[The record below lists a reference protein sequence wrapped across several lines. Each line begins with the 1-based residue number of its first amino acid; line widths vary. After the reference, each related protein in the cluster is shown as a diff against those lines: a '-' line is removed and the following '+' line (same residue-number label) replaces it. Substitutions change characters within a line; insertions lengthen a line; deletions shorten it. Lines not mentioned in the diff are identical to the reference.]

1 MSGKP
6 VSPSGAAFDHVAPAY
21 DAEATYL
28 EISRWIR
35 ALVWERLAELFSAGD
50 HVLEIGCGTGEDA
63 IWLARRGVS
72 VTASDASAAMLD
84 EARRKAEQAGVSDLI
99 AFRQLDLA
107 TVETWNLPAATFDG
121 AISNY
126 GPLNCIGDWT
136 ALGRTLAGAVRP
148 GGRLGLAVMGPFC
161 AWETVWHA
169 LHGDLRTATRRW
181 RGRTTASIGGVSFP
195 VYYPTPARL
204 ARELGPA
211 FQRRRLSGLGVWL
224 PPSDLYAALGK
235 RSRLARGLLRLEKRT
250 AARWPFPYLGDHYWL
265 EMQRVR

>member
-1 MSGKP
+1 MNGEP
-6 VSPSGAAFDHVAPAY
+6 VSPSGVAFDHAAPAY
-21 DAEATYL
+21 DAQSTNL

-63 IWLARRGVS
+63 IWLARRGVPI
-72 VTASDASAAMLD
+72 TASDASAAMLD

-99 AFRQLDLA
+99 AFRQLDLSA
-107 TVETWNLPAATFDG
+107 AGAWDLPTAAFDG

-126 GPLNCIGDWT
+126 GPLNCIGNWT
-136 ALGRTLAGAVRP
+136 ALGRTLARAVRP
-148 GGRLGLAVMGPFC
+148 GGRIGLAVMGPFC
-161 AWETVWHA
+161 AWETAWHA
-169 LHGDLRTATRRW
+169 FHGDLRTATRRW
-181 RGRTTASIGGVSFP
+181 RGQATAKIGGVSFP

-211 FQRRRLSGLGVWL
+211 FQQRRLVGLGVWL
-224 PPSDLYAALGK
+224 PPGDLYAALGK
-235 RSRLARGLLRLEKRT
+235 RPRLARWLLRLEKLT
-250 AARWPFPYLGDHYWL
+250 AASWPFPYLGDHYWL